1 MKRSIRG
8 SVTTEFLIIAPM
20 ISILG
25 LLGVQ
30 YAMIYNARANLS
42 YAAFEAA
49 RAGAI
54 HHADPKKI
62 RDGLIKGLLPYLVST
77 QQSLLPIKSDNPA
90 ALNVNAAVLNQVVK
104 LTEEPFIKIEMI
116 SPTPQAFDDFNSPEL
131 QRKLNTG
138 TQKVI
143 PNTDLNTASA
153 VSTKSGVNIQDANVL
168 KLRIT
173 YGYQP
178 KIPLVSQFFSTVD
191 AFLKGDKDPFST
203 RLLAFDRIP
212 IVVDISTQM
221 LSPAIQA
228 NIPTNHVSSVPT
240 NGLPSI
246 FEHEKILDKVNEL
259 LNQDSAGMPWDLA
272 NNQPDLTHQVVADLL
287 GGGDKLNGI
296 KDILTKPPIS
306 TDFCT
311 NPN

>member
-1 MKRSIRG
+1 MKYLSG

-30 YAMIYNARANLS
+30 YAMIYHARANLS

-62 RDGLIKGLLPYLVST
+62 RDGLIKGLLPYLLST
-77 QQSLLPIKSDNPA
+77 RQSLVPIKGDHLA
-90 ALNVNAAVLNQVVK
+90 ALNANAALLNQAVK
-104 LTEEPFIKIEMI
+104 LTEEPFIKIEI
-116 SPTPQAFDDFNSPEL
+116 INPTPQAFQDFNSPAL
-131 QRKLNTG
+131 QQKLGTG
-138 TQKVI
+138 MQKVI
-143 PNTDLNTASA
+143 PNADLDQASA
-153 VSTKSGVNIQDANVL
+153 VRIKSGMNLQDANVL
-168 KLRIT
+168 KLRVT

-178 KIPLVSQFFSTVD
+178 KIPLVSQFFSTID

-212 IVVDISTQM
+212 IVVDVTTQM
-221 LSPAIQA
+221 LSPAIEA
-228 NIPTNHVSSVPT
+228 KIPTNHVSIVPT
-240 NGLPSI
+240 EGLPNF
-246 FEHEKILDKVNEL
+246 FEHEKIMDKVSEL
-259 LNQDSAGMPWDLA
+259 IHQDDVGMPWDFA
-272 NNQPDLTHQVVADLL
+272 NQKPDLTEQVITDLL
-287 GGGDKLNGI
+287 GGGDKLTGI

-306 TDFCT
+306 TDFCSQ
-311 NPN
+311 PQ

>member
-25 LLGVQ
+25 LIGVQ

-54 HHADPKKI
+54 HHADPAKI

-77 QQSLLPIKSDNPA
+77 RQALLPVNSDNPA
-90 ALNVNAAVLNQVVK
+90 ALNVNAALLNQVVK

-116 SPTPQAFDDFNSPEL
+116 NPTPQAFQDFNSPAL
-131 QRKLNTG
+131 QRKLDTG

-143 PNTDLNTASA
+143 PNTELQTASA
-153 VSTKSGVNIQDANVL
+153 TSVKSGLNIQDANVL

-178 KIPLVSQFFSTVD
+178 KIPLVSQFFSTID

-221 LSPAIQA
+221 LSPAIEA
-228 NIPTNHVSSVPT
+228 KIPTNHVSIVPT
-240 NGLPSI
+240 EGLPN
-246 FEHEKILDKVNEL
+246 FLEHEKILDKVNEL
-259 LNQDSAGMPWDLA
+259 LNQDSAGMPWDFA
-272 NNQPDLTHQVVADLL
+272 NNQPDLTQQVITDLL
-287 GGGDKLNGI
+287 GGGDKLTGI

-311 NPN
+311 Q